1 MGLLRRSRG
10 ETAPFREEE
19 AYERLHGERGGDIVR
34 VITIEKAREETHDRD
49 LTGEHLRRAFETKLD
64 RRD

>member
-1 MGLLRRSRG
+1 MGLLRRSRA
-10 ETAPFREEE
+10 ETAPFREDD

-34 VITIEKAREETHDRD
+34 VVSVEKAKEEAHNAD